1 MKVEIITIGDE
12 LLIGQTIDT
21 NSVYISRQLSN
32 LGFETIYKSAISDK
46 KEAII
51 YALNEALKRSDLT
64 IITGGLGPTKD
75 DITKYTLAEYFGCQW
90 RTDESVLN
98 HLAEIFK
105 NRGRELLDINK
116 MQAELPDSCITLF
129 NEVGTA
135 PGMLFK
141 QDGKWIASMP
151 GVPSEVEYIL
161 EKSLLPLIEQEF
173 QIPPLKRK
181 TLVTLM
187 EPESSLSRSLE
198 EFESSIL
205 GKCALAYL
213 PNQNSV
219 KLRLNQL
226 DSSLSD
232 DEFETIWQQ
241 LLQILGNKVFAI
253 GDVSPAQFLIQQ
265 LKEKGLTIGTAESCT
280 GGFVANQL
288 VQVSGASEVFWGS
301 ILSYHNQVKIQQ
313 LNVPQQEINDFG
325 AVSEQVAASMV
336 NGVCEKLGVDVGIST
351 TGIAGPNGGTSDK
364 PVGLVYIGVRI
375 KDQTWSK
382 KFHVRGNRIQF
393 MERATNSAFHFL
405 KQKLVENGMI

>member
-12 LLIGQTIDT
+12 LLIGQTVDT

-32 LGFETIYKSAISDK
+32 FGFETIHKSSISDK
-46 KEAII
+46 KESIV
-51 YALNEALKRSDLT
+51 YALNEALKRSDLI

-75 DITKYTLAEYFGCQW
+75 DITKYTLAEYFQCNW
-90 RTDESVLN
+90 RTDHGVLK
-98 HLAEIFK
+98 HLEEIFK

-141 QDGKWIASMP
+141 KDKIWIASMP

-161 EKSLLPLIEQEF
+161 EKSLLPIIEKEF
-173 QIPPLKRK
+173 QIPPLKRR

-187 EPESSLSRSLE
+187 EPESSLSRILE

-219 KLRLNQL
+219 KIRLNQI
-226 DSSLSD
+226 DPNLSE
-232 DEFETIWQQ
+232 DEFENTWQN
-241 LLQILGNKVFAI
+241 LLQILGNKVYAH
-253 GDVSPAQFLIQQ
+253 GDVTPAQFLVQE
-265 LKEKGLTIGTAESCT
+265 LKEKKYSIGTAESCT

-301 ILSYHNQVKIQQ
+301 ILSYHNQVKIHQ
-313 LNVPQQEINDFG
+313 LNVPQEQIEEYG
-325 AVSEQVAASMV
+325 AVSEQVAVSMV
-336 NGVCEKLGVDVGIST
+336 NGLCEKLGVDIGIST
-351 TGIAGPNGGTSDK
+351 TGIAGPNGGTTDK
-364 PVGLVYIGVRI
+364 PVGLVFIGIRI
-375 KDQTWSK
+375 KNQTWVK
-382 KFHVRGNRIQF
+382 KFHVRGNRVQF
-393 MERATNSAFHFL
+393 MERATNCAFHFL
-405 KQKLVENGMI
+405 KQKLVENGVI

>member
-32 LGFETIYKSAISDK
+32 LGFETIHKSAISDK

-51 YALNEALKRSDLT
+51 YAIDEALKRSDLT

-75 DITKYTLAEYFGCQW
+75 DITKYTLAEYFNSNW

-98 HLAEIFK
+98 HLRDIFK

-116 MQAELPDSCITLF
+116 IQAELPDSCITLF

-151 GVPSEVEYIL
+151 GVPSEVENIL

-219 KLRLNQL
+219 KLRLNQV
-226 DSSLSD
+226 DTSLSD

-375 KDQTWSK
+375 KDQTWAK

-393 MERATNSAFHFL
+393 MERATNCAFHFL